1 LSEQKKH
8 HLTDVPQNYTFESN
22 EKIMTNLAKDGIY
35 VHDPEVAFKYKDI
48 NVQKLEERLL
58 NNGNTRF
65 FKANG
70 DLKLD
75 NDLLCDER
83 TRPANMAF
91 EKTMAF

>member
-1 LSEQKKH
+1 M
-8 HLTDVPQNYTFESN
+8 
-22 EKIMTNLAKDGIY
+22 EKLENDGIY
-35 VHDPEVAFKYKDI
+35 VLDPEVQNKYKDI

-58 NNGNTRF
+58 QNNNTRF

-75 NDLLCDER
+75 NDLLADEM
-83 TRPANMAF
+83 TRPADMSF